1 MIKHTSSPSTL
12 LSLVL
17 LSWILL
23 MLAPLARAATPDW
36 MQSRSPH
43 DVAVT
48 MQRLERAVDG
58 AGLKVF
64 ARIDHAAAA
73 HKVGMKLRPT
83 QLLIFGNPK
92 AGTLLMQC
100 SQTAGIDL
108 PLKMLVWQDADG
120 QTWLGYTNPQAIAQ
134 RHGAADC
141 AVVPK
146 MRALMHKLMEQAA
159 QN

>member
-1 MIKHTSSPSTL
+1 MNKRVSSQIVL
-12 LSLVL
+12 LHCVL
-17 LSWILL
+17 LSCALL
-23 MLAPLARAATPDW
+23 VFAPLARAADAGW
-36 MQSRSPH
+36 VQSRSAH
-43 DVAVT
+43 DVSVT
-48 MQRLERAVDG
+48 MQRLEHAVDG

-73 HKVGMKLRPT
+73 HKVGMTLRPT

-108 PLKMLVWQDADG
+108 PLKMLVWQDAQG
-120 QTWLGYTNPQAIAQ
+120 TTWVGYTDPQAIAQ

-146 MRALMHKLMEQAA
+146 MRDLMRKLIEQAA
-159 QN
+159 S